1 MRGGFV
7 VHHLFSAGLHQRLR
21 PPESL
26 VRGSH
31 DDTEG
36 SLAKFHLAWEVAWLS
51 SSTTLTMWACFV
63 LGAQILIFPH
73 PKKRADVCSKDWR
86 PAFFHLDAH
95 ITCEFCAGPLAN
107 TQAGCGL
114 RLSLSAVQG
123 K

>member
-1 MRGGFV
+1 MV
-7 VHHLFSAGLHQRLR
+7 VFIHHFNNVGMFRAGCSDSDL
-21 PPESL
+21 P
-26 VRGSH
+26 
-31 DDTEG
+31 
-36 SLAKFHLAWEVAWLS
+36 A
-51 SSTTLTMWACFV
+51 
-63 LGAQILIFPH
+63 

-114 RLSLSAVQG
+114 RLSFSAVQG